1 MGKDDKKDME
11 GAAGTRDIVK
21 ETKGMMFQEAM
32 SKFMD
37 EGKAKGRKIQNIFEE
52 IDKLGMTE
60 DECWK
65 EAMETE
71 GNRSRKTGFHKSSP
85 VDRRRYRIRS
95 GSERLLCKDE

>member
-37 EGKAKGRKIQNIFEE
+37 EGKAKGRKLQNLFEE
-52 IDKLGMTE
+52 ID
-60 DECWK
+60 
-65 EAMETE
+65 
-71 GNRSRKTGFHKSSP
+71 
-85 VDRRRYRIRS
+85 
-95 GSERLLCKDE
+95 